1 MERINVGIIGCG
13 RISDLHYPGYKSGGE
28 ARVYAVCDSDAA
40 TAARRKKEWKAVKS
54 YTDYRELLAD
64 RAVDAVEVLTPHH
77 AHEEQA
83 VAAAR
88 SGKHI
93 SLQKPMTVSLESA
106 DRIIGAASGTGK
118 IFKVSDNYLFYP
130 PLVLAKK
137 IIENGGIGEPTN
149 LRIKF
154 ISGTGGWD
162 VPAASWEWRMKER
175 TAGRP
180 FQTFDHGHHLWAAA
194 WYLLGGMEKIKAWI
208 DSLDGILDCPAYV
221 MWKYRGGARYGSC
234 DYAHAAGLNI
244 PSRYYANDEWFEITG
259 SRGII
264 LVRRCTGNV
273 LAGPVVSVFNGK
285 TWKHH
290 AVPSDWGEGFIGST
304 RNFIASIRGE
314 DTPLLSGEQARE
326 ILKIDFAIQRS
337 SRLRRDVYLDEMD
350 RRLPSL
356 YAWRMRRRE
365 KKADPLRPAK
375 PGRAGSGA
383 ARYAPRAAGLTREL
397 MKRFDP
403 AAAAGW
409 NCAIGLH
416 LTSEAGVPEA
426 RFALSVKNGRA
437 ELKEGWLPAD
447 AALTLIIPA
456 GTWAAI
462 LLGKKRI
469 EMALIQGKIKFEGRA
484 EEGLRL
490 RSVFHL

>member
-1 MERINVGIIGCG
+1 MDRINVGIIGCG
-13 RISDLHYPGYKSGGE
+13 RIADLHYPGYKSSKD
-28 ARVYAVCDSDAA
+28 AHIYAVCDVDAA
-40 TAARRKKEWKAVKS
+40 TAARRKKEWKAEKS

-64 RAVDAVEVLTPHH
+64 SAVDAVEVLTPHH
-77 AHEEQA
+77 LHEEQV

-88 SGKHI
+88 GGKHI

-106 DRIIGAASGTGK
+106 DRIIAAVTGTGK

-130 PLVLAKK
+130 PLVLARK
-137 IIENGGIGEPTN
+137 IIDRGDIGSPTN

-154 ISGTGGWD
+154 IGGTGGWD
-162 VPAASWEWRMKER
+162 VPASSWEWRVKER
-175 TAGRP
+175 IEGRP

-194 WYLLGGMEKIKAWI
+194 WYLMGDMEKIKAWI
-208 DSLDGILDCPAYV
+208 DSLDGTLDCPAFV
-221 MWKYRGGARYGSC
+221 MWKYRDGVRYGSC

-259 SRGII
+259 PRGII
-264 LVRRCTGNV
+264 LVRRCTGNI
-273 LAGPVVSVFNGK
+273 LSGPAVSVFNGK
-285 TWKHH
+285 KWMHH
-290 AVPSDWGEGFIGST
+290 DVPSDWGDGFIGST
-304 RNFIASIRGE
+304 RNFIAAIRGME
-314 DTPLLSGEQARE
+314 KPLLTGEQARE
-326 ILKIDFAIQRS
+326 ILKIDLAIQRS

-350 RRLPSL
+350 RRFSSL
-356 YAWRMRRRE
+356 YAWRMRRKE
-365 KKADPLRPAK
+365 MKADRFRPVK
-375 PGRAGSGA
+375 TTGSGGT
-383 ARYAPRAAGLTREL
+383 ARYAPQAAGLTRDL

-403 AAAAGW
+403 AIAAGW
-409 NCAIGLH
+409 NCVIGLH

-426 RFALSVKNGRA
+426 RFGLSVKSGQA
-437 ELKEGWLPAD
+437 ELTEGWLPAD
-447 AALTLIIPA
+447 AELTLTIPA

-469 EMALIQGKIKFEGRA
+469 EMALIQGKIKLEGRA